1 MTSIVNQVKL
11 WGVRQNRHAIWSAI
25 LFLMIAFVIGA
36 AMVGGVLLILKLTD
50 FMPQFKTYT
59 MQALIG
65 ATIVFS
71 TIIAASIISA
81 HIWARWLGYE
91 GVEFIG
97 LNRDVGKFFAG
108 TLWGIGLITFIFL
121 MLVALN
127 WLQID
132 SVVFD
137 QQAIINVL
145 IITISSVN
153 AGVMEEVVFRGALY
167 SALRFRWSRWVAAII
182 VSVCFSLFHF
192 INNSYEFP
200 VSAALGLFTAGLLFT
215 WVREISGGL
224 WIPIGI
230 HFAWDAASGWFNL
243 LARQSPHL
251 IMTSYTVPTWLVG
264 EFGVSDWIMLSIFA
278 ASAWVYR
285 SKMNARNTRQS

>member
-1 MTSIVNQVKL
+1 MISIVNQAKR
-11 WGVRQNRHAIWSAI
+11 WGALQNRHAVLSAM
-25 LFLMIAFVIGA
+25 LFLMLAFVIGS
-36 AMVGGVLLILKLTD
+36 AMVGSVLSILKLTGL
-50 FMPQFKTYT
+50 MPQFKTYT
-59 MQALIG
+59 LQALAG

-97 LNRDVGKFFAG
+97 LNRDYGKFYTG
-108 TLWGIGLITFIFL
+108 TLWGIGLMALIFL
-121 MLVALN
+121 MLVSLK
-127 WLQID
+127 WLHID
-132 SVVFD
+132 SVSFD

-153 AGVMEEVVFRGALY
+153 AGVMEEVVFRGVLY

-182 VSVCFSLFHF
+182 ISACFSLFHF
-192 INNSYEFP
+192 INNSYEYP
-200 VSAALGLFTAGLLFT
+200 VSAALGLFVVGLLFT
-215 WVREISGGL
+215 WVKETAAGL
-224 WIPIGI
+224 WLPIGI

-251 IMTSYTVPTWLVG
+251 IMISYTVPTWLVG
-264 EFGVSDWIMLSIFA
+264 EFGLSDWVMLLIFA
-278 ASAWVYR
+278 ISVWIY
-285 SKMNARNTRQS
+285 KY